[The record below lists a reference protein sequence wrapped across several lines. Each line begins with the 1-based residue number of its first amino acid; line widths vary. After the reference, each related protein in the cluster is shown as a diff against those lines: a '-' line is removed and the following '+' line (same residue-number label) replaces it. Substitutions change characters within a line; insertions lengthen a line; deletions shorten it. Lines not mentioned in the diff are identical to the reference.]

1 MSSKK
6 KVPAN
11 SGGSLKEIEKKRRQV
26 FKPILDNP
34 YTQTNVW
41 PFVEPEVAESVM
53 GMLSVI
59 LSNLGRYNGLLAEA
73 RVTKNVKF
81 VKPESPEIL
90 RSITVGFNSTVRAL
104 EEQAQRNWGGIVKK
118 ESGNGIGSKG
128 GSNSGKTS
136 NSGSSGNSG
145 TSGNSRSSG
154 NSSTGNSGTGNSI
167 TNNYTS
173 PYIKFIFVTKY
184 DITPTILT
192 NPLPVLCYTASKSL
206 KDPVKLI
213 QLPRGSMTR
222 LSSILNIEH
231 TGIIGLAEDIRQAL
245 ALYELVEKNISNIS
259 VPWLEDLF
267 TDGTGDLAHLVKPNL
282 KFLVTSA
289 PILPRKNDQKNKVEN
304 KNANDKEKNNLVKEQ
319 NISKRN
325 KEKKASLE
333 KKTSLE
339 KNISKQS
346 TEKKTSLT
354 NPGQG
359 KPSNHSD
366 KTKRSHEDSHE
377 KPEKR
382 IKTA

>member
-6 KVPAN
+6 KVPTN

-73 RVTKNVKF
+73 RATKNVKF

-118 ESGNGIGSKG
+118 ESGTGMRSKG
-128 GSNSGKTS
+128 GSNSGKTR

-145 TSGNSRSSG
+145 T
-154 NSSTGNSGTGNSI
+154 GNSGTGNST
-167 TNNYTS
+167 TNNSTL
-173 PYIKFIFVTKY
+173 PYIKYVFVTKY

-213 QLPRGSMTR
+213 QLPRGSMAR
-222 LSSILNIEH
+222 LSSILNIEY
-231 TGIIGLAEDIRQAL
+231 TGIIGLAEDIRQAQ

-259 VPWLEDLF
+259 VPWLADLF
-267 TDGTGDLAHLVKPNL
+267 TESTGDLTQLLKPNL

-289 PILPRKNDQKNKVEN
+289 PILPRKNDQKSKEN
-304 KNANDKEKNNLVKEQ
+304 KNANDKEKNSLVKEK
-319 NISKRN
+319 NNSKGN
-325 KEKKASLE
+325 TE

-339 KNISKQS
+339 KNKSLERNNSEQN

-359 KPSNHSD
+359 KSNNHND

-377 KPEKR
+377 KSEKR